1 MKISVI
7 VFPGS
12 NCDRDVYNALDGIM
26 NLHVDYVFHKE
37 TNLDPY
43 DMIILPGGFS
53 YGDYLRPGAF
63 AKLSPIMS
71 AVEKA
76 NEQGKLIIGICNG
89 FQILTESGLLP
100 GALVR
105 NGDEKF
111 ICENRALKVIN
122 NQSIFTDLY
131 FENEIVNMPIAHA
144 DGRYYCDSQTLR
156 ELKENNQILFKYVVN
171 PNGSVGDIA
180 GIINKKGNILGMM
193 PHPERAVERIL
204 GSTDGLAI
212 FRSIIQNEHF

>member
-1 MKISVI
+1 MKVSVI

-12 NCDRDVYNALDGIM
+12 NCDRDVYNALDGVM
-26 NLHVDYVFHKE
+26 NLDVDYVFHKE

-71 AVEKA
+71 AVKKA

-100 GALVR
+100 GALIR
-105 NGDEKF
+105 NGGEKF
-111 ICENRALKVIN
+111 ICENQALKVIS
-122 NQSIFTDLY
+122 NQSAFTDLY
-131 FENEIVNMPIAHA
+131 YENEIINMPIAHA
-144 DGRYYCDSQTLR
+144 DGRYYCNSQTLK

-204 GSTDGLAI
+204 GSMDGLTI

>member
-1 MKISVI
+1 MKVSVI

-12 NCDRDVYNALDGIM
+12 NCDRDIYNALSDIM
-26 NLHVDYVFHKE
+26 NLDVDYVFHKE

-63 AKLSPIMS
+63 AKLSPIMP
-71 AVEKA
+71 ALKEA

-105 NGDEKF
+105 NGGEKF
-111 ICENRALKVIN
+111 ICENQALKVVS
-122 NQSIFTDLY
+122 NQSAFTDLY
-131 FENEIVNMPIAHA
+131 FENEIINMPIAHA
-144 DGRYYCDSQTLR
+144 DGRYYCNSQTLK

-180 GIINKKGNILGMM
+180 GIINKKGNVLGMM

-204 GSTDGLAI
+204 GSMDGLTI